1 MLEAGIVYIS
11 IPPKYKVEATGKYY
25 YIEEE
30 FQQAKANGEVVGA
43 FKRYKGLGEVDAKDL
58 WETSLNPAT
67 RRLLQVKVDTSDPE
81 FRNAIRVMSGSDS
94 SIRKQMILEELLVD
108 YDDHDEAMEV
118 LSELYSVM
126 DENQEEEVD
135 YEEIY
140 Y

>member
-1 MLEAGIVYIS
+1 
-11 IPPKYKVEATGKYY
+11 
-25 YIEEE
+25 
-30 FQQAKANGEVVGA
+30 
-43 FKRYKGLGEVDAKDL
+43 
-58 WETSLNPAT
+58 
-67 RRLLQVKVDTSDPE
+67 
-81 FRNAIRVMSGSDS
+81 MSGSDS

>member
-1 MLEAGIVYIS
+1 M
-11 IPPKYKVEATGKYY
+11 
-25 YIEEE
+25 
-30 FQQAKANGEVVGA
+30 VGA

-67 RRLLQVKVDTSDPE
+67 RRLLQIKVDTSAPE

-118 LSELYSVM
+118 LAELYSVM
-126 DENQEEEVD
+126 DANQEEEVD